1 MRIILLCIFALA
13 ATTAL
18 LCAQETA
25 SIRTADGFQ
34 CPVGPNGTGEG
45 YYVARGYRPN
55 GHLGE
60 DWNGIRGGDTDLG
73 DPIYSI
79 ANGLVV
85 FAKNYHVGWGN
96 VVIIRHAYYEG
107 FALKYV
113 DSLYGHLLS
122 FNVQEGDHV
131 KRGQQIGRLGSN
143 SGMYDAHLHFEIRKN
158 LQIGMYRGSFPRDFS
173 NYYSPSSFIAAHRI
187 CDRGNRVA
195 RTPINTFPAT
205 APPSYAAGPQV
216 YTPVYA
222 PGTAPR
228 NPAITSEPVLAPA
241 RSTPARVP
249 DREPEPVV
257 KTTLEP
263 PPTPK
268 PSPATPAPEKRVVV
282 TKPTPTP
289 ASASVVKSTPK
300 PKTVATTSTPAPKKT
315 EEDAPATASSSKTT
329 PKTKAVAASTPAPSK
344 ITAKSTKST
353 PSAAPKQT
361 TSTAKTESTP
371 APKTASTSKSTTPK
385 PTAKA
390 ATTSGPRTASSTK
403 EPTKSAANTKPAPV
417 AEEPP
422 VTPTKNTT
430 AAATFRSTVK
440 PPPAPVAPAGID
452 PIEPPLPTNATP
464 PITTPGS
471 PIRRAGSGFR
481 VDRFPDMRGNGY

>member
-1 MRIILLCIFALA
+1 MRIILLCILALA

-18 LCAQETA
+18 LCAQETGA
-25 SIRTADGFQ
+25 IRTADGFQ

-107 FALKYV
+107 LTLKYV

-158 LQIGMYRGSFPRDFS
+158 LQIGMYRSSFARDFS

-195 RTPINTFPAT
+195 RAPINTFPAT
-205 APPSYAAGPQV
+205 APPSYVAGPKV

-222 PGTAPR
+222 PGNAPH

-241 RSTPARVP
+241 RSTPNRVP
-249 DREPEPVV
+249 EREPEPVV
-257 KTTLEP
+257 KT
-263 PPTPK
+263 K
-268 PSPATPAPEKRVVV
+268 PESKPAPATPAPEKKVVV
-282 TKPTPTP
+282 AKPTPTP
-289 ASASVVKSTPK
+289 APVEKTTPK
-300 PKTVATTSTPAPKKT
+300 PKAVAAASTPAPKKA
-315 EEDAPATASSSKTT
+315 EDEAPATASSSKTA
-329 PKTKAVAASTPAPSK
+329 PKSKAVATSTPTPSRT
-344 ITAKSTKST
+344 TAKSTK
-353 PSAAPKQT
+353 AAPNT
-361 TSTAKTESTP
+361 TPKPTASTARAESTP
-371 APKTASTSKSTTPK
+371 APKTASTSKATTPK
-385 PTAKA
+385 PTAKNA
-390 ATTSGPRTASSTK
+390 STPAPKTASTTK
-403 EPTKSAANTKPAPV
+403 ESTKSAAASKPVPV
-417 AEEPP
+417 AKEPTEAP
-422 VTPTKNTT
+422 PKTT
-430 AAATFRSTVK
+430 TTAATFRSTVK
-440 PPPAPVAPAGID
+440 PPTPTAPADID
-452 PIEPPLPTNATP
+452 PVEPPLPTNAAP
-464 PITTPGS
+464 PIITPGA

>member
-1 MRIILLCIFALA
+1 MRSILLCILALA

-18 LCAQETA
+18 LCAQDTG

-60 DWNGIRGGDTDLG
+60 DWNGIKGGDTDLG
-73 DPIYSI
+73 DPIYAI

-107 FALKYV
+107 FTLKYA

-143 SGMYDAHLHFEIRKN
+143 SGMYDAHLHIEIRKN
-158 LQIGMYRGSFPRDFS
+158 LQIGMYRSSFPRDFS

-195 RTPINTFPAT
+195 RVPINTFPAA
-205 APPSYAAGPQV
+205 APPSYAAGPKV

-222 PGTAPR
+222 PGNAPR
-228 NPAITSEPVLAPA
+228 NPAITSEPVLAPT
-241 RSTPARVP
+241 RSTPDRVP
-249 DREPEPVV
+249 DREPQPVV

-268 PSPATPAPEKRVVV
+268 PVPATPAPEKKVAV

-289 ASASVVKSTPK
+289 APVEKSTPK
-300 PKTVATTSTPAPKKT
+300 SKTVVATSSTPAPKKA
-315 EEDAPATASSSKTT
+315 EEDAPATSSSSK
-329 PKTKAVAASTPAPSK
+329 PKAVATSPTTPAPAK
-344 ITAKSTKST
+344 TAAKSKS
-353 PSAAPKQT
+353 APGT
-361 TSTAKTESTP
+361 TSTARAESTP
-371 APKTASTSKSTTPK
+371 APKTASTTKSATPK
-385 PTAKA
+385 PTAR
-390 ATTSGPRTASSTK
+390 TSSTLAPKTASTSK
-403 EPTKSAANTKPAPV
+403 EAAKPAPV
-417 AEEPP
+417 AKEPAE
-422 VTPTKNTT
+422 TKTT
-430 AAATFRSTVK
+430 TAAAATFRGTVK
-440 PPPAPVAPAGID
+440 PPTPTAPAEID
-452 PIEPPLPTNATP
+452 PVEPPLPTNAAP
-464 PITTPGS
+464 PITTTGS

>member
-1 MRIILLCIFALA
+1 MRSFLLCTLALA

-18 LCAQETA
+18 LCAQETGA
-25 SIRTADGFQ
+25 IRTADGFQ

-107 FALKYV
+107 LTLKYA

-122 FNVQEGDHV
+122 FSVEEGEHV

-143 SGMYDAHLHFEIRKN
+143 SGMYDAHLHLEIRKN
-158 LQIGMYRGSFPRDFS
+158 LQIGMYRSSFPRDFS

-195 RTPINTFPAT
+195 RTPVNTFPAT

-216 YTPVYA
+216 HTPVYA

-241 RSTPARVP
+241 RSTPNRVP
-249 DREPEPVV
+249 EQEPGPVV
-257 KTTLEP
+257 KTSIEP

-268 PSPATPAPEKRVVV
+268 PAPATPAPEKKVAI

-289 ASASVVKSTPK
+289 APVEKSTPK
-300 PKTVATTSTPAPKKT
+300 PKAVAATATPVPKKT
-315 EEDAPATASSSKTT
+315 EDDEPT
-329 PKTKAVAASTPAPSK
+329 TPAPSK
-344 ITAKSTKST
+344 TTAKSGTGKTKST
-353 PSAAPKQT
+353 ASATPKP
-361 TSTAKTESTP
+361 TAATASKSATPKPTVKAESTP
-371 APKTASTSKSTTPK
+371 APKTAAKETPPKS
-385 PTAKA
+385 TAKA
-390 ATTSGPRTASSTK
+390 SSTPAPKTASIKK
-403 EPTKSAANTKPAPV
+403 ETAKPAPV
-417 AEEPP
+417 AKEPVEAP
-422 VTPTKNTT
+422 AKTT
-430 AAATFRSTVK
+430 AAAATFRSTVK
-440 PPPAPVAPAGID
+440 PPTPAPPVDID
-452 PIEPPLPTNATP
+452 PIEPPLPTNAAP